1 MQLALT
7 LVPGSLTRR
16 VDAAAAAR
24 RGIVLRTARSVD
36 DSSRRMLAGESDA
49 GEMSLATFVQA
60 QAAGAALVALPIVTG
75 ARFLEPGIGVRPGA
89 GIFKPAEIAGRKV
102 GIPQYWMTS
111 SVWHRAIL
119 ERRYGVS
126 PTAIEWVT
134 VQPERIEGRQ
144 CPVNISVA
152 PRLGSD
158 LAELLRAGE
167 IDAVLYPRPISD
179 FFDGSSAV
187 PLLTDGVEAQK
198 AFFTALGFVP
208 IMHLV
213 VMWTKV
219 LLSQPQLASDVAV
232 LLRDAKAAV
241 ISQGGP
247 EANELPL
254 HGAGLAEN
262 RSLLGADLWP
272 FTLAAYRLA
281 LTWFLDSAVQ
291 QGLISSGPSIETLFV
306 DDSVCRAA

>member
-7 LVPGSLTRR
+7 LVPGALTRH

-49 GEMSLATFVQA
+49 GEMSLATLVQA
-60 QAAGAALVALPIVTG
+60 RAAGAALVALPIVTG

-89 GIFKPAEIAGRKV
+89 NIVKPAEFAGRRV

-119 ERRYGVS
+119 EGIYGV
-126 PTAIEWVT
+126 PPMAIDWVT

-144 CPVNISVA
+144 LPGNISVA
-152 PRLGSD
+152 PRFGSD
-158 LAELLRAGE
+158 LAELLRAGD

-179 FFDGSSAV
+179 FFDGSIAV
-187 PLLTDGVEAQK
+187 PLFTDGVEVQK
-198 AFFTALGFVP
+198 AFFTELGFVP

-213 VMWTKV
+213 VARANV
-219 LLSQPQLASDVAV
+219 LESRPQLASDIAV
-232 LLRDAKAAV
+232 LLQDAKAAIV
-241 ISQGGP
+241 AQGGP
-247 EANELPL
+247 ESADLPL

-272 FTLAAYRLA
+272 FSLSAYRRA
-281 LTWFLDSAVQ
+281 VTWFLENAVR
-291 QGLISSGPSIETLFV
+291 QGLISNIPSIESLFV
-306 DDSVCRAA
+306 DDAVCRAA